1 MKGGQNNTKIMAA
14 VCVQSGR
21 EYPLMLLPMWDSS
34 HLLDQVE
41 VEIIELETIL
51 REDFTVSGE
60 GPYSGLLLVVL
71 ALSQ

>member
-1 MKGGQNNTKIMAA
+1 MAA

-21 EYPLMLLPMWDSS
+21 EYPLMRLPMWDSA

-51 REDFTVSGE
+51 REGFTVSGE